1 MSQTMKAA
9 VLHAVGEPLRIEQ
22 VPIPQPGP
30 GEILIRIVACG
41 VCHSDLHAIDGDW
54 SALPTLPLIPGHE
67 ITGHVAAHGEGVSEP
82 AIGTAVGMPWMY
94 SACGTCEFCLG
105 GMETICEHREST
117 GYSKQGGYAEYMVAP
132 AAFVATIEPDVDL
145 YALAPILCAG
155 VTTYRGLMRSRAR
168 PGQWVAVMGIGGLG
182 HVAVQYA
189 IAMGLRVAAIDVG
202 ADKLELARSYGA
214 ECLINALD
222 NPVETLRQQI
232 PGGVH
237 AVLVTATANAAF
249 EQSVKMLRPGGTA
262 LFIGLPGGDAD
273 TVRASI
279 SSISGWEL
287 SITGSNIGTRHDLNE
302 AVSFAARGLVKA
314 QINLERLDDINDIFA
329 RMRKGQLVGRTVLQI
344 A

>member
-22 VPIPQPGP
+22 VAIPQPGP

-132 AAFVATIEPDVDL
+132 AAFVATIAPDVDL

-189 IAMGLRVAAIDVG
+189 IAMGLRVAAIDV
-202 ADKLELARSYGA
+202 ADDKLELARSYGA

-262 LFIGLPGGDAD
+262 VFIGLPGGDAD

-302 AVSFAARGLVKA
+302 AVLFAARGLVKA

-329 RMRKGQLVGRTVLQI
+329 RMRKGQLVGRTVLKI